1 MDQVTE
7 MAVNRTTKKNTVK
20 TKTCENRKYWACTRW
35 VNINYFS
42 LKLREHQ
49 NKKLRAD
56 RNELH
61 IELGEKGS
69 YIKRSN

>member
-1 MDQVTE
+1 MDQVTK
-7 MAVNRTTKKNTVK
+7 MTVNRTSKKHSGLNGK
-20 TKTCENRKYWACTRW
+20 TENPGVCTRW
-35 VNINYFS
+35 ENINYFS
-42 LKLREHQ
+42 VKLREHQ